1 MASLIELGLGA
12 FLVGIVVVCTPII
25 AALGWPGIVF
35 DVVAWA
41 AIIGMVLFHSGGLNL
56 LDR

>member
-1 MASLIELGLGA
+1 VRYLIDLASGA
-12 FLVGIVVVCTPII
+12 FLVGVVVVCTPII

-35 DVVAWA
+35 DVVAWT
-41 AIIGMVLFHSGGLNL
+41 AIIGMILFHPGGLNL